1 MTWVA
6 ITPGVPSMFSAAGSN
21 ERSEVMSEDPE
32 NYGSVNRLSPEERYA
47 RDPEFNRLVDTLEMQ
62 IHQAQFTGTE
72 LREAAVLAAI
82 KYEMKTVRPQRFF
95 IG

>member
-1 MTWVA
+1 
-6 ITPGVPSMFSAAGSN
+6 MFSAAGSN